1 MHSTSLLLFT
11 TTHLNLF
18 IDVNKMIYYIL
29 SYIGT
34 CLFCFFDT
42 FL

>member
-1 MHSTSLLLFT
+1 MHSTSLLLFFT

-29 SYIGT
+29 SYIAAS
-34 CLFCFFDT
+34 LF
-42 FL
+42 L